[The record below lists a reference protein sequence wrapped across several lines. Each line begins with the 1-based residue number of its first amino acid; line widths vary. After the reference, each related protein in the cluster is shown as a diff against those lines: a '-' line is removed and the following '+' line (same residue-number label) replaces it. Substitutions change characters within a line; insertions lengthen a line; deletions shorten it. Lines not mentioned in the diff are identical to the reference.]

1 MFRRD
6 VKPIDNLLREYLR
19 YSGLETPLLQRR
31 LIDAWSVVTGKT
43 VANYTQQKFIHNQTL
58 CVKITNAALRAELS
72 MMRSQLVKRLNQQVG
87 SHVITDIRLF

>member
-31 LIDAWSVVTGKT
+31 LLDAWPVVTGKT
-43 VANYTQQKFIHNQTL
+43 VATYTQQKFLHNQTL

-72 MMRSQLVKRLNQQVG
+72 MMRSQLVRRLNQQVG
-87 SHVITDIRLF
+87 SQVIADIRLF

>member
-31 LIDAWSVVTGKT
+31 LIDAWPVVTGKT
-43 VANYTQQKFIHNQTL
+43 VANYTQQKFIHNPTL

-87 SHVITDIRLF
+87 SQVITDIRLF

>member
-31 LIDAWSVVTGKT
+31 LIDAWSVVTGKM

-87 SHVITDIRLF
+87 SQVITDIRLF